1 MPAAGL
7 ARSRSSLHHHAE
19 ATTLEHGTR
28 QEGHVLAARRVCP
41 ARLPEPISCAR
52 VNRLSEGNLV
62 ARRIRDGGGRRPRR
76 AIIARNEPLL
86 AAMNA
91 LAALKKGMVDAP
103 IGNMTSHRG
112 ESS

>member
-1 MPAAGL
+1 
-7 ARSRSSLHHHAE
+7 
-19 ATTLEHGTR
+19 
-28 QEGHVLAARRVCP
+28 
-41 ARLPEPISCAR
+41 
-52 VNRLSEGNLV
+52 V